1 MMHTFRLLNMAEEI
15 AVQQQVNV
23 YRTDRDFLL
32 SIKEGKFEYAQLMEM
47 VDKKMLKITELYKI
61 SDLPDV
67 PDIVKL
73 EKLLIEI
80 RERIYD

>member
-23 YRTDRDFLL
+23 HRTDRDFLL
-32 SIKEGKFEYAQLMEM
+32 SIKEGKFEYDKLMEM
-47 VDKKMLKITELYKI
+47 VDEKMLKIKELYKM

-67 PDIVKL
+67 PDIVKS
-73 EKLLIEI
+73 ERLLIEI
-80 RERIYD
+80 RERIYE

>member
-1 MMHTFRLLNMAEEI
+1 MHTFRLLNMAEEI

-23 YRTDRDFLL
+23 HRTDRDFLL
-32 SIKEGKFEYAQLMEM
+32 SIKEGKFEYAELMEM
-47 VDKKMLKITELYKI
+47 VDEKMLKIRELYKI

-67 PDIVKL
+67 PDAVKS

-80 RERIYD
+80 RERIYE

>member
-23 YRTDRDFLL
+23 HRTDRDFLL
-32 SIKEGKFEYAQLMEM
+32 SIKEGKFEYAELMEM
-47 VDKKMLKITELYKI
+47 VDEKMLKIRELYKI

-67 PDIVKL
+67 PDAVKS

-80 RERIYD
+80 RERIYE